1 MKAKVSIFSDKKQT
15 VTVDEKGVKFLSKEA
30 KEKYSGKVQKETSI
44 AERTLFVAE
53 HEVKGNLPLGK
64 KLAILEHFATRVV
77 GARVAA
83 LMSADKRFPS
93 RVFFRIEMNGRVYSS
108 KTALTKADLVS
119 TIAVNL
125 KKLVNDDGSHKSD
138 IEIIN
143 IVGDQQKKGVRA
155 AITFLHNLTAIAKE
169 ADKIAESFEGA
180 SHLVVDGA
188 GKIEQVETVVVV
200 PDAVSVVPDMVGE
213 N

>member
-15 VTVDEKGVKFLSKEA
+15 VSTDSNGVRFESKEA
-30 KEKYSGKVQKETSI
+30 KAKYSGKVQKETFI
-44 AERTLFVAE
+44 AERTLFTAE

-93 RVFFRIEMNGRVYSS
+93 KVFFRVEMNGQVYSS

-125 KKLVNDDGSHKSD
+125 KQLVGKDGIRKTDGQIID
-138 IEIIN
+138 I
-143 IVGDQQKKGVRA
+143 VSGQQKKGVRA
-155 AITFLHNLTAIAKE
+155 AITFLHNVAIIGKE

-180 SHLVVDGA
+180 SYMTVDGQ
-188 GKIEQVETVVVV
+188 GTIQQIETVTLVA
-200 PDAVSVVPDMVGE
+200 DAVGE
-213 N
+213 LVS